1 MKKSKHQLSTII
13 YDLLNLG
20 NLINSKKPTTQKAR
34 YLCKC
39 ILGMNKIVKI
49 TVNIGLHDAEKNLLT

>member
-1 MKKSKHQLSTII
+1 MRNKKSKHQLSTII

-20 NLINSKKPTTQKAR
+20 NLINPKKIYYCVTVKAR

-39 ILGMNKIVKI
+39 ILGINKIVKVN
-49 TVNIGLHDAEKNLLT
+49 VNIGLHT